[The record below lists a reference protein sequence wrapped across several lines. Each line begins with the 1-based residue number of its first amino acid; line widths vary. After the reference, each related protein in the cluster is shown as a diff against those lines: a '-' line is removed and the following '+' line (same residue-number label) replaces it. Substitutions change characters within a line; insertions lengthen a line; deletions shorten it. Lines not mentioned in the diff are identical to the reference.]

1 MRGGVLLVA
10 SLMLGAWS
18 AGKACAQDPPT
29 ASGTW
34 TVAGQAVELRQART
48 FREADPFGRGT
59 NPCVLVSN
67 LPVPDEA
74 VPVDDGAIG
83 KLLDLMR
90 SGEMRAFQ
98 VCFDASGTKLRN
110 VNDVVT
116 FHPGV
121 SPGRFGIQGF
131 HEFASKGGKGRIAG
145 RLTGSGTGWNDAPW
159 SVTVELSAP
168 LPAE

>member
-1 MRGGVLLVA
+1 MRSHVLFLAVLTVA
-10 SLMLGAWS
+10 PWTAGS
-18 AGKACAQDPPT
+18 AAAKDAAT

-34 TVAGQAVELRQART
+34 TVAGQKTELLQART
-48 FREADPFGRGT
+48 FREADPFGNGT

-74 VPVDDGAIG
+74 VPVDDDAIG

-121 SPGRFGIQGF
+121 SPGRFAIQGF

-145 RLTGSGTGWNDAPW
+145 KLTGSGTGWDDAPW
-159 SVTVELSAP
+159 SVTVELSVP